1 MATKVTASTLK
12 VSVKEEIT
20 LNGKKHEYRH
30 EQSIADI
37 NMISQRIVR
46 VPYTGT
52 EIILSFGSAIGAG
65 TYIAGD
71 VKYIR
76 VTNLDDAN
84 FVKLGLLDS
93 GAGDR
98 AYFKLEKGDTM
109 IFHNTKLEAKADTSG
124 AWVAFA
130 DIESINAIA
139 DSTLAIP
146 VDIEVF
152 VASSQS

>member
-1 MATKVTASTLK
+1 MATTLTASTLK

-20 LNGKKHEYRH
+20 LNGKKHEYRQ
-30 EQSIADI
+30 EQSIADV
-37 NMISQRIVR
+37 NMIAQRIVR

-65 TYIAGD
+65 TYVAGD

-76 VTNLDDAN
+76 VTNLDNAN
-84 FVKLGLLDS
+84 FVKLGLLDN

-98 AYFKLEKGDTM
+98 AYFKLEKGATM
-109 IFHNTKLEAKADTSG
+109 VFHNTKLDAKESTSG

-130 DIESINAIA
+130 DIESINARA
-139 DSTLAIP
+139 DTGD
-146 VDIEVF
+146 VDIEIF
-152 VASSQS
+152 VASSQSN

>member
-1 MATKVTASTLK
+1 MATTVTASTLK
-12 VSVKEEIT
+12 ITVKEEIT
-20 LNGKKHEYRH
+20 LNGKKNEYKQ
-30 EQSIADI
+30 EQSIANV

-65 TYIAGD
+65 TYITGD

-76 VTNLDDAN
+76 VTNLDNTN
-84 FVKLGLLDS
+84 FVKLGLLDN

-109 IFHNTKLEAKADTSG
+109 IFHNTKLDAKESTSG

-130 DIESINAIA
+130 DIESINARS
-139 DSTLAIP
+139 DQGD

>member
-1 MATKVTASTLK
+1 MATKVKSSTLNLT
-12 VSVKEEIT
+12 VREDIT
-20 LNGKKHEYRH
+20 LNGVRH
-30 EQSIADI
+30 FYESKQSIADV

-52 EIILSFGSAIGAG
+52 EIILYFGSGIGAG
-65 TYIAGD
+65 TYVAGD

-76 VTNLDDAN
+76 VTNLDDTN

-109 IFHNTKLEAKADTSG
+109 IFHNTKLDAKESTSG

-130 DIESINAIA
+130 DIESINARA
-139 DSTLAIP
+139 DTGD

>member
-1 MATKVTASTLK
+1 MATTVTAATLK
-12 VSVKEEIT
+12 VTVKEEIT
-20 LNGKKHEYRH
+20 LNGKKHEYKQ
-30 EQSIADI
+30 EQSIASV
-37 NMISQRIVR
+37 NMIAQRLVR
-46 VPYTGT
+46 VPYNST
-52 EIILSFGSAIGAG
+52 EIILSFGSTIGAG
-65 TYIAGD
+65 TYVAGD

-76 VTNLDDAN
+76 VTNLDDTN

-124 AWVAFA
+124 AWVSFA
-130 DIESINAIA
+130 DIESINARSDTA
-139 DSTLAIP
+139 D